1 MPGNDSQRNAPES
14 NKTRCETDLCCEK
27 GKTDSYDGRQ
37 HNEEEVQADHTPG
50 HGANLSYAAAVSPR
64 GEPQGPDPASP
75 NVTRRRSST

>member
-50 HGANLSYAAAVSPR
+50 HGAK
-64 GEPQGPDPASP
+64 
-75 NVTRRRSST
+75 T